1 MASTE
6 SDDPVYAKST
16 FLTSYMSNHADT
28 LVAYICH
35 HLEQQSK
42 HSKGSKASSTQAKD
56 VKEPRMLKITSND
69 MELQYKDAADSL
81 AVKQVTVPFDPPLA
95 GYEEVRPRLLQMK
108 LEAENAIGMAKK
120 PTVAVYRLPSLR
132 NALIV
137 ISLLLLW
144 IGCATQ
150 ENDYGSFGK
159 IRRLFGGWWTIRAT
173 GLVIVVLHS
182 LEAAFQFRS
191 CQRFSMP
198 MQQTLLWT
206 FTTFILGFA
215 SLLEFRKVIRE
226 ARIASVG
233 KSH

>member
-1 MASTE
+1 MAGAD
-6 SDDPVYAKST
+6 SDDPVYSKST

-28 LVAYICH
+28 LVAYICY
-35 HLEQQSK
+35 HLGQQSK
-42 HSKGSKASSTQAKD
+42 RAKGGKVPPTEAKD
-56 VKEPRMLKITSND
+56 VKDPRMLKITSNE
-69 MELQYKDAADSL
+69 MELQYKDAKDGL
-81 AVKQVTVPFDPPLA
+81 AVKTVTVPFDPPLA

-120 PTVAVYRLPSLR
+120 PPISVYRTPTRR

-150 ENDYGSFGK
+150 ENDYGSFGR
-159 IRRLFGGWWTIRAT
+159 IRRLAGGWWTIRAT
-173 GLVIVVLHS
+173 GMMIVVLHS
-182 LEAAFQFRS
+182 AEAAFQFRS

-215 SLLEFRKVIRE
+215 SLLEFRKVVRE

-233 KSH
+233 KTH